1 MPPIERRLAHGRHPW
16 AAAAQRQ
23 HLGQRERDTHTST
36 QQLKKELGRA
46 NALGAART
54 STTEAGIPKSFGQH
68 ALWDLNMSMRRR
80 KGLCVPTMAIE
91 STRNFSVKPKGDIL
105 FLRVEKILLQFIIL

>member
-1 MPPIERRLAHGRHPW
+1 MPAAAAGGHQVPPIERRLAHGRHPW

-46 NALGAART
+46 NALGAGAART

-80 KGLCVPTMAIE
+80 KGLCVPTLAIE
-91 STRNFSVKPKGDIL
+91 STRNFSVKPKG
-105 FLRVEKILLQFIIL
+105 

>member
-1 MPPIERRLAHGRHPW
+1 
-16 AAAAQRQ
+16 
-23 HLGQRERDTHTST
+23 
-36 QQLKKELGRA
+36 LKKELGRA

-91 STRNFSVKPKGDIL
+91 STRNFSVKPKG
-105 FLRVEKILLQFIIL
+105 